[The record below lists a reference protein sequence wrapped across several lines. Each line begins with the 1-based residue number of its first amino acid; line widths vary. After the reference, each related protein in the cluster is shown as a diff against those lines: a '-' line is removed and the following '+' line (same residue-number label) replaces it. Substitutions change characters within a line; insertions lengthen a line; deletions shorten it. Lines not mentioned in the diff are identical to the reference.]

1 MKTAVSALPTRTS
14 VAPLLVPAL
23 LACYVIWGSTY
34 LAIRFALQ
42 GFPPFFQMAS
52 RFLVAGG
59 LLIGW
64 VLWRDGVA
72 GLPTRRQWLHALVI
86 GGLMLGGGMGL
97 IAQAEVHISSG
108 LIATFVAV
116 VPMMV
121 SAWGLLFGK
130 RPTGLE
136 LAGMGV
142 GLIGVIMLAH
152 GSGVAAKPEGV
163 ALVAASTACWS
174 LGSVLSTNKFP
185 LAPGVAG
192 FASEMLCGGVLLMAL
207 AVATREQPPAW
218 PLMPVLTLSWLYLVV
233 FGSVVAFCAYM
244 YLLAH
249 ASAAVATSY
258 AFVNP
263 VIALLLGVAIG
274 AERVTPWEWTATG
287 VVLAGVVLI
296 FLGKR
301 AVGRGKT

>member
-1 MKTAVSALPTRTS
+1 MPGRTYQPDCHIMPA
-14 VAPLLVPAL
+14 APSRLLLVAAFGAL
-23 LACYVIWGSTY
+23 YFIWGSTY

-136 LAGMGV
+136 LAGMPREKRENKARD
-142 GLIGVIMLAH
+142 MLA
-152 GSGVAAKPEGV
+152 
-163 ALVAASTACWS
+163 LVD
-174 LGSVLSTNKFP
+174 L
-185 LAPGVAG
+185 AG
-192 FASEMLCGGVLLMAL
+192 FEKD
-207 AVATREQPPAW
+207 RK
-218 PLMPVLTLSWLYLVV
+218 
-233 FGSVVAFCAYM
+233 SVV
-244 YLLAH
+244 
-249 ASAAVATSY
+249 
-258 AFVNP
+258 
-263 VIALLLGVAIG
+263 
-274 AERVTPWEWTATG
+274 
-287 VVLAGVVLI
+287 
-296 FLGKR
+296 
-301 AVGRGKT
+301 

>member
-1 MKTAVSALPTRTS
+1 MKIAVSALPTRTS
-14 VAPLLVPAL
+14 TAPLLIPAL

-52 RFLVAGG
+52 RFLVAGC

-64 VLWRDGVA
+64 VLWRDGVG
-72 GLPTRRQWLHALVI
+72 GLPTGRQWLHALLI

-142 GLIGVIMLAH
+142 GLMGVVMLAH
-152 GSGVAAKPEGV
+152 GSGFAAKPEGI
-163 ALVAASTACWS
+163 ALVAVSTACWS

-207 AVATREQPPAW
+207 AVATGEQPPAW
-218 PLMPVLTLSWLYLVV
+218 PLMPVPTLAWLYLVV
-233 FGSVVAFCAYM
+233 FGSIVAFCAYM

-287 VVLAGVVLI
+287 VVLTGVILI
-296 FLGKR
+296 FFGKR
-301 AVGRGKT
+301 AVGRAKT

>member
-1 MKTAVSALPTRTS
+1 
-14 VAPLLVPAL
+14 
-23 LACYVIWGSTY
+23 
-34 LAIRFALQ
+34 
-42 GFPPFFQMAS
+42 
-52 RFLVAGG
+52 
-59 LLIGW
+59 
-64 VLWRDGVA
+64 
-72 GLPTRRQWLHALVI
+72 
-86 GGLMLGGGMGL
+86 
-97 IAQAEVHISSG
+97 
-108 LIATFVAV
+108 
-116 VPMMV
+116 
-121 SAWGLLFGK
+121 
-130 RPTGLE
+130 
-136 LAGMGV
+136 
-142 GLIGVIMLAH
+142 MLAH
-152 GSGVAAKPEGV
+152 GSGFAAKPEGI

-218 PLMPVLTLSWLYLVV
+218 PLMPVPTLAWLYLVV
-233 FGSVVAFCAYM
+233 FGSIVAFCAYM

>member
-152 GSGVAAKPEGV
+152 GSGVAAKPEGD
-163 ALVAASTACWS
+163 ALVAACGKYNLEHCNTI
-174 LGSVLSTNKFP
+174 TNS
-185 LAPGVAG
+185 AG
-192 FASEMLCGGVLLMAL
+192 RRVWGFMGIE
-207 AVATREQPPAW
+207 AVARPHINEFTD
-218 PLMPVLTLSWLYLVV
+218 
-233 FGSVVAFCAYM
+233 
-244 YLLAH
+244 
-249 ASAAVATSY
+249 ASQCTYV
-258 AFVNP
+258 P
-263 VIALLLGVAIG
+263 
-274 AERVTPWEWTATG
+274 EDWRD
-287 VVLAGVVLI
+287 
-296 FLGKR
+296 
-301 AVGRGKT
+301 

>member
-1 MKTAVSALPTRTS
+1 MKIAVSALPTRTS

-52 RFLVAGG
+52 RFLVAGC

-64 VLWRDGVA
+64 VLWRDGVG
-72 GLPTRRQWLHALVI
+72 GLPTGRQWLHALLI

-142 GLIGVIMLAH
+142 GLMGVIMLAH
-152 GSGVAAKPEGV
+152 GSGFAAKPEGI

-207 AVATREQPPAW
+207 AVATGEQPPAW
-218 PLMPVLTLSWLYLVV
+218 PLMPVPTLAWLYLVV
-233 FGSVVAFCAYM
+233 FGSIVAFCAYM

-287 VVLAGVVLI
+287 VVLTGVILI
-296 FLGKR
+296 FFGKR
-301 AVGRGKT
+301 AMGRAKT

>member
-14 VAPLLVPAL
+14 AAPLLVPAL

-142 GLIGVIMLAH
+142 GLIGVVMLAH
-152 GSGVAAKPEGV
+152 GSGFAAKPEGIV
-163 ALVAASTACWS
+163 LVAASTACWS
-174 LGSVLSTNKFP
+174 LGSVLSTNKFS

-207 AVATREQPPAW
+207 AVATRERPPAW
-218 PLMPVLTLSWLYLVV
+218 PLMPVPTVAWLYLVV
-233 FGSVVAFCAYM
+233 FGSIVAFCAYM

-263 VIALLLGVAIG
+263 VIALLLGVAVG

-287 VVLAGVVLI
+287 VVLTGVVLI

>member
-1 MKTAVSALPTRTS
+1 MKIAVSALPTRTS

-52 RFLVAGG
+52 RFLVAGC

-72 GLPTRRQWLHALVI
+72 GLPTGRQWLHALMI

-142 GLIGVIMLAH
+142 GLMGVVMLAH
-152 GSGVAAKPEGV
+152 GSGFAAKPEGI

-207 AVATREQPPAW
+207 AVATGEQPPAW
-218 PLMPVLTLSWLYLVV
+218 PLMPVPTLAWLYLVV
-233 FGSVVAFCAYM
+233 FGSIVAFCAYM

-287 VVLAGVVLI
+287 VVLTGVILI
-296 FLGKR
+296 FFGKR
-301 AVGRGKT
+301 AMGRAKT

>member
-130 RPTGLE
+130 RPTG
-136 LAGMGV
+136 
-142 GLIGVIMLAH
+142 I
-152 GSGVAAKPEGV
+152 

-218 PLMPVLTLSWLYLVV
+218 PLMPVPTLAWLYLVV
-233 FGSVVAFCAYM
+233 FGSIVAFCAYM

>member
-163 ALVAASTACWS
+163 ALVAASTACW
-174 LGSVLSTNKFP
+174 
-185 LAPGVAG
+185 
-192 FASEMLCGGVLLMAL
+192 
-207 AVATREQPPAW
+207 
-218 PLMPVLTLSWLYLVV
+218 
-233 FGSVVAFCAYM
+233 
-244 YLLAH
+244 
-249 ASAAVATSY
+249 
-258 AFVNP
+258 
-263 VIALLLGVAIG
+263 
-274 AERVTPWEWTATG
+274 
-287 VVLAGVVLI
+287 
-296 FLGKR
+296 
-301 AVGRGKT
+301 

>member
-192 FASEMLCGGVLLMAL
+192 FASEMLCCGVLLMAL

-218 PLMPVLTLSWLYLVV
+218 PLMPVPTLAWLYLVV

>member
-14 VAPLLVPAL
+14 AAPLLVPAL
-23 LACYVIWGSTY
+23 LACYVVWGSTY

-142 GLIGVIMLAH
+142 GLIGVVMLAH
-152 GSGVAAKPEGV
+152 GSGFAAKPEGI
-163 ALVAASTACWS
+163 ARVAASPACWS
-174 LGSVLSTNKFP
+174 LGSVLSTNKLP

-207 AVATREQPPAW
+207 AVATGEQPPAW
-218 PLMPVLTLSWLYLVV
+218 PLMPVPTLAWLYLVV
-233 FGSVVAFCAYM
+233 FGSIVAFCAYM